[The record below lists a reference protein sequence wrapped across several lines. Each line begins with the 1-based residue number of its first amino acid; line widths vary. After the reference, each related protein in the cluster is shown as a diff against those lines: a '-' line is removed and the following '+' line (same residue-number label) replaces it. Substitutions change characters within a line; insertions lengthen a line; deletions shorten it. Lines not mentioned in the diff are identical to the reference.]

1 MRDARL
7 KILALN
13 IKAERVRKGFSQAAL
28 AEAVNISERS
38 MSQIEQAKQT
48 PSAFIIFD
56 IANALGISVDELF
69 KGIAKQNG

>member
-7 KILALN
+7 KIMALN